1 MKKLLSFLIFICLIT
16 NLYSQKKYTIS
27 GYITDKNNG
36 ESIIGAN
43 IYSKLIGKGV
53 SSNTYGFYSL
63 TVEEGEH
70 EIVYSFI
77 GYKNI
82 SKIIN
87 LQKDINYDIEFD
99 VSSVNVQ
106 EVEVTG
112 EANIVEKTQTSVI
125 DIPIQQIKTIP
136 ALFGEVDVLKAIQL
150 LPGVQSSEGTS
161 GFYVRGGGPD
171 QNLIL
176 LDGVPVYNSSHL
188 GGLFSVFNADAIKTV
203 RLTKGGFPAR
213 FGGRLSS
220 VLQID
225 MKEGNMKEFKGD
237 VTIGLISS
245 KFTLEGPI
253 VKNKTSFIVSAR
265 RTYADLLIKPF
276 LPNNNDFNL
285 YFYDL
290 NAKINFR
297 LSNKDRIYLSAYMG
311 DDVFNVDF
319 TGSQEEGEGSEGP
332 KVAKNTHQES
342 MNFGLGYGN
351 ITSTLRWNHLFSNKL
366 FSNTTLTYSRYQF
379 NTNFAL
385 SNSNSN
391 DTIYNSYLDTL
402 FTGESSENI
411 SFGYL
416 SGIEDLGARIDFDYT
431 PNPNHSV
438 KFGVSYT
445 HHHFFP
451 GETDLNLAINS
462 PDSSQNFGLDTMI
475 NFSERTNVHESFLYI
490 EDDIKITD
498 RLKANFGIHL
508 GYYSLDENTSTIS
521 SLLDFYEYLSNKDYY
536 SIQPRISARYL
547 LNDEWSVKASYSEM
561 KQNIHLLSNS
571 SVGLPSDLWVP
582 AIDSVPSQRSKQWA
596 ANVSTELYGG
606 TYELSVEGYYKT
618 MSNLITY
625 KEGYSNLSST
635 ESWENAIETAG
646 EGESYGGE
654 LFLQKKKG
662 NTTGWI
668 GYTLSWTNRR
678 FDNISFGEWYPY
690 KYDRRHD
697 FSLVLSHKFND
708 RIDIG
713 GTWVYGTGNAMTFPQ
728 AVYLGMPNTNNW
740 SGQSIVDLVESYG
753 DRNSTRM
760 NPFHRLDLGVNF
772 HKKKKKY
779 SRTFSVGAYNV
790 YNRRNPFFVYLSR
803 EDDQRVAKQ
812 VSLFPIIPSISY
824 RIQF

>member
-1 MKKLLSFLIFICLIT
+1 MQKIFIILVLLSILT
-16 NLYSQKKYTIS
+16 SGYAQQKYTIS

-43 IYSKLIGKGV
+43 IYSKLTGKGV
-53 SSNTYGFYSL
+53 TSNTYGFYSL
-63 TVEEGEH
+63 TIEEGDQ
-70 EIVYSFI
+70 EIAYSFI
-77 GYKNI
+77 GYKTI
-82 SKIIN
+82 SKDIN
-87 LQKDINYDIEFD
+87 LKKNINYDIEFD
-99 VSSVNVQ
+99 ISSVNVQ
-106 EVEVTG
+106 EVEVIG
-112 EANIVEKTQTSVI
+112 ETNIVEKTQTSVI

-136 ALFGEVDVLKAIQL
+136 ALFGEVDILKAVQL

-237 VTIGLISS
+237 ATIGLISS
-245 KFTLEGPI
+245 KLTLEGPI
-253 VKNKTSFIVSAR
+253 IKNKTSFIVSAR

-276 LPNNNDFNL
+276 LPNNNDLNL

-290 NAKINFR
+290 NAKINHKI
-297 LSNKDRIYLSAYMG
+297 SKTDRIYLSAYMG

-319 TGSQEEGEGSEGP
+319 TGSEDKDGRSGGP
-332 KVAKNTHQES
+332 KSTENIHQES

-379 NTNFAL
+379 NTNFGL
-385 SNSNSN
+385 ENSNSE
-391 DTIYNSYLDTL
+391 DTVYNSSLDSL
-402 FTGESSENI
+402 FSGETSENI
-411 SFGYL
+411 SFGYI
-416 SGIEDLGARIDFDYT
+416 SGIEDFGARIDFDYI
-431 PNPNHSV
+431 PNPNHDI
-438 KFGVSYT
+438 KFGISYT
-445 HHHFFP
+445 HHQFFP
-451 GETDLNLAINS
+451 GETNLNLSINS

-490 EDDIKITD
+490 EDNVRITY
-498 RLKANFGIHL
+498 RLKANIGVHI
-508 GYYSLDENTSTIS
+508 GYYSLSDYSAKYSNCF
-521 SLLDFYEYLSNKDYY
+521 DYLTDKDYY
-536 SIQPRISARYL
+536 SVQPRISARYL

-582 AIDSVPSQRSKQWA
+582 AIDSVPSQTSKQWA
-596 ANVSTELYGG
+596 TNVSTELFGG
-606 TYELSVEGYYKT
+606 TYELSVEGYYKI

-635 ESWENAIETAG
+635 ESWENSIETGG

-662 NTTGWI
+662 KTTGWI

-708 RIDIG
+708 RIDVG

-728 AVYLGMPNTNNW
+728 SVYLGMPHTSNW
-740 SGQSIVDLVESYG
+740 EEGGSFVEMVESYG

-760 NPFHRLDLGVNF
+760 NPYHRLDLGVNF
-772 HKKKKKY
+772 HKKRKNY
-779 SRTFSVGAYNV
+779 LRTFSVGAYNV
-790 YNRRNPFFVYLSR
+790 YNRKNPFFVYLSE
-803 EDDQRVAKQ
+803 EDNQRVAKQ

>member
-1 MKKLLSFLIFICLIT
+1 MKKISIIIILISILT
-16 NLYSQKKYTIS
+16 NSYAQQHTIS

-43 IYSKLIGKGV
+43 IYSKLTGKGV
-53 SSNTYGFYSL
+53 TSNTYGFYSL
-63 TVEEGEH
+63 TVEDGQQ

-77 GYKNI
+77 GYKTI
-82 SKIIN
+82 SKVLN
-87 LQKDINYDIEFD
+87 LQENINYDVEFEL
-99 VSSVNVQ
+99 SSVNIQ
-106 EVEVTG
+106 EVKITG

-237 VTIGLISS
+237 ATIGLISS
-245 KFTLEGPI
+245 KLTLEGPI
-253 VKNKTSFIVSAR
+253 IKNKTSFIVSAR
-265 RTYADLLIKPF
+265 RTYADLLMKPF
-276 LPNNNDFNL
+276 LPDNTNFNL

-290 NAKINFR
+290 NAKINHKI
-297 LSNKDRIYLSAYMG
+297 SNKDRIYLSAYMG

-319 TGSQEEGEGSEGP
+319 TGSEDEGGRSGGP
-332 KVAKNTHQES
+332 KSTENIHQES

-385 SNSNSN
+385 ENSNSA
-391 DTIYNSYLDTL
+391 DTVYNSSLDSL
-402 FTGESSENI
+402 FSGESSENI
-411 SFGYL
+411 SFGYI
-416 SGIEDLGARIDFDYT
+416 SGIEDVGARIDFDYI
-431 PNPNHSV
+431 PNPNHDI

-445 HHHFFP
+445 HHQFFP
-451 GETDLNLAINS
+451 GEINLNLSINS
-462 PDSSQNFGLDTMI
+462 PDISQNLSLDTMI

-490 EDDIKITD
+490 EDNVRITN
-498 RLKANFGIHL
+498 RLKANIGVHI
-508 GYYSLDENTSTIS
+508 GYYSLDKNTSIS
-521 SLLDFYEYLSNKDYY
+521 EVVDFYEYLANKDNY

-582 AIDSVPSQRSKQWA
+582 AIDSVPSQTSKQWA
-596 ANVSTELYGG
+596 ANVSTELYAG
-606 TYELSVEGYYKT
+606 TYELSIEGYYKT

-635 ESWENAIETAG
+635 ESWENSVETGG

-708 RIDIG
+708 RIDVG

-740 SGQSIVDLVESYG
+740 SGENMVDLVESYG

-760 NPFHRLDLGVNF
+760 NPYHRLELGVNF
-772 HKKKKKY
+772 HKKRKNY
-779 SRTFSVGAYNV
+779 LRTLSVGAYNV
-790 YNRRNPFFVYLSR
+790 YNRKNPFFVYLSE
-803 EDDQRVAKQ
+803 EDNPRVAKQ

>member
-1 MKKLLSFLIFICLIT
+1 MRKILIIILLSILT
-16 NLYSQKKYTIS
+16 NSYAQQKYTIS

-43 IYSKLIGKGV
+43 IYSKLTGKGV
-53 SSNTYGFYSL
+53 TSNTYGFYSL
-63 TVEEGEH
+63 TVEEGKQ

-77 GYKNI
+77 GYKTTSTSFDLTENI
-82 SKIIN
+82 T
-87 LQKDINYDIEFD
+87 YDMEFEL
-99 VSSVNVQ
+99 SSVNIQ

-225 MKEGNMKEFKGD
+225 MKEGNMKEFKAD
-237 VTIGLISS
+237 ATIGLISS
-245 KFTLEGPI
+245 KLTLEGPI
-253 VKNKTSFIVSAR
+253 LKNKTSFIVSAR
-265 RTYADLLIKPF
+265 RTYADLLMKPF
-276 LPNNNDFNL
+276 LPKDTDFNL

-290 NAKINFR
+290 NAKINHKI
-297 LSNKDRIYLSAYMG
+297 SNKDRIYLSAYMG

-319 TGSQEEGEGSEGP
+319 IGSEEDKDGRSEGP
-332 KVAKNTHQES
+332 KSTKKIEQES

-385 SNSNSN
+385 ENSNSN
-391 DTIYNSYLDTL
+391 DTVYNSSLDSL
-402 FTGESSENI
+402 FTGASSENI
-411 SFGYL
+411 SFGYI
-416 SGIEDLGARIDFDYT
+416 SGIEDLGVRIDFDYI
-431 PNPNHSV
+431 PNPNHDI
-438 KFGVSYT
+438 KFGASYT
-445 HHHFFP
+445 HHHFYP
-451 GETDLNLAINS
+451 GETNLNLSINS
-462 PDSSQNFGLDTMI
+462 PDSSQNFTLDTMI
-475 NFSERTNVHESFLYI
+475 NFSARTNVHESFFYV
-490 EDDIKITD
+490 EDDIKFTD
-498 RLKANFGIHL
+498 RLKANIGVHVGFYSL
-508 GYYSLDENTSTIS
+508 SDYFAKYSNLFDYFTDKEYYSV
-521 SLLDFYEYLSNKDYY
+521 
-536 SIQPRISARYL
+536 QPRVSARYL

-582 AIDSVPSQRSKQWA
+582 AIDSVPSQTSKQWA

-606 TYELSVEGYYKT
+606 TYELILEGYYKT

-625 KEGYSNLSST
+625 KEGYSSLSST
-635 ESWENAIETAG
+635 ESWENSVETGG

-662 NTTGWI
+662 KTTGWI

-697 FSLVLSHKFND
+697 FSIVLSHKFND
-708 RIDIG
+708 RIDVG

-728 AVYLGMPNTNNW
+728 SVYLGMPNTSNW
-740 SGQSIVDLVESYG
+740 SGESIVDLVESYG

-772 HKKKKKY
+772 HTQKKKY
-779 SRTFSVGAYNV
+779 SQTFSLGAYNV
-790 YNRRNPFFVYLSR
+790 YNRKNPFFVYLSE
-803 EDDQRVAKQ
+803 EDNQRVAKQ